1 MINIKLIV
9 VGKIKEDYLNEA
21 IQEYLKR
28 IKPMANLSLIE
39 LKEYTNYDVSRN
51 LKEESKLILNNIN
64 DNDFVVTLEIE
75 GKELSSEGFS
85 EYINN
90 HYLYNNKA
98 LTFIIGSS
106 DGLDNDVKNRSD
118 YKLSFSKM
126 TFPHQLMRVIFL
138 EQLYRALSIINNK
151 KYHK

>member
-1 MINIKLIV
+1 MIDIKLIV
-9 VGKIKEDYLNEA
+9 VGKIKEKYLEDA
-21 IQEYLKR
+21 IAEYQKR

-39 LKEYTNYDVSRN
+39 VKECTSFESSRN
-51 LKEESKLILNNIN
+51 LKEESKLILDNIS
-64 DNDFVVTLEIE
+64 DNSFVVTLEIE
-75 GKELSSEGFS
+75 GKELSSVEFS
-85 EYINN
+85 DYISK
-90 HYLYNNKA
+90 HYLYNNKT

-106 DGLDNDVKNRSD
+106 DGLDIEVKKRSD

>member
-9 VGKIKEDYLNEA
+9 IGKIKEDYLNDA
-21 IQEYLKR
+21 INEYVKR

-39 LKEYTNYDVSRN
+39 LKEYTNFEQNRN
-51 LKEESKLILNNIN
+51 LKEESKLILNNIT
-64 DNDFVVTLEIE
+64 DNDFVVTLEIL
-75 GKELSSEGFS
+75 GKELTSIEFS

-90 HYLYNNKA
+90 HYLYNNKN
-98 LTFIIGSS
+98 LTFVIGSS
-106 DGLDNDVKNRSD
+106 DGLDEDIKKRSD

>member
-9 VGKIKEDYLNEA
+9 IGKIKEDYLNDA
-21 IQEYLKR
+21 INEYLKR

-39 LKEYTNYDVSRN
+39 LKEYTNFEQNRN
-51 LKEESKLILNNIN
+51 LKEESKLILNNIT
-64 DNDFVVTLEIE
+64 DNDFVVTLEIL
-75 GKELSSEGFS
+75 GKELSSIEFS

-90 HYLYNNKA
+90 HYLYNNKN
-98 LTFIIGSS
+98 LTFVIGSS
-106 DGLDNDVKNRSD
+106 DGIDEDIKKRSD

>member
-1 MINIKLIV
+1 MIDIRLIV
-9 VGKIKEDYLNEA
+9 VGKIKEKYLEDA
-21 IQEYLKR
+21 ISEYKKR
-28 IKPMANLSLIE
+28 IQPMANLSVVEI
-39 LKEYTNYDVSRN
+39 KECTNYDEARN
-51 LKEESKLILNNIN
+51 LKEESKLILANIN
-64 DNDFVVTLEIE
+64 DNSFVVTLEIL
-75 GKELSSEGFS
+75 GKELTSVEFS
-85 EYINN
+85 EDISK
-90 HYLYNNKA
+90 HYLYSNKT

-106 DGLDNDVKNRSD
+106 DGLDDSVKARSD

>member
-9 VGKIKEDYLNEA
+9 IGKIKEEYLNDA
-21 IQEYLKR
+21 ITEYLKR
-28 IKPMANLSLIE
+28 IKPMCNLSLIE
-39 LKEYTNYDVSRN
+39 LKEYTNYESSRN

-75 GKELSSEGFS
+75 GKELSSVDFS

-90 HYLYNNKA
+90 HYLYNNKN

-106 DGLDNDVKNRSD
+106 DGLDIDIKNRSD